1 MGEDMVKSIVERHG
15 EGAYVNGEDECGRGE
30 GERRPGEDERRL
42 EGHRGVRRGEGRID
56 EGVRRGGP
64 RASGCASRGR
74 GIWRAG
80 ASGRGRVGGDDRG
93 VLDVRRRWRVVSE
106 RACGLRCGAGGG
118 GRGGGLDGAGRRRR
132 GRRGSD
138 GGRGGRQ
145 GRIGVVVVRVS
156 VDRARRREEEEGRNA
171 ALYIPATFIF
181 DCYHG
186 LGLKVPLVQG
196 GGWNQD

>member
-118 GRGGGLDGAGRRRR
+118 GRGGGGCGVQGGGGERDGRGAGEQPASGVADRR
-132 GRRGSD
+132 D
-138 GGRGGRQ
+138 GGRG
-145 GRIGVVVVRVS
+145 VRATVS
-156 VDRARRREEEEGRNA
+156 AGA
-171 ALYIPATFIF
+171 ASGGTVS
-181 DCYHG
+181 G
-186 LGLKVPLVQG
+186 EQSSG
-196 GGWNQD
+196 GGCKMEDGTETGARAVS